1 MCWLKSADCWLA
13 VYQKHVILQSSVFS
27 IWCSGLFWGFSSL
40 IYVKWQQLN
49 IYIVSNIQNGSRHTT
64 TANKNIERNETN
76 NLFMNLSFITKYY
89 NRVIYKLLQ
98 WLQSFAKLIYDIILI
113 KTSSLNVKLCNLLL
127 IQLIPYTYVIH
138 WSPIQAQTTQ
148 CSFMLISIL
157 LFASFMA
164 RNLITIM
171 FRCPKRHLK
180 IIYLTNI
187 YVMVFNLIHIDW

>member
-1 MCWLKSADCWLA
+1 MKSADFWLA
-13 VYQKHVILQSSVFS
+13 VYQKHVILQSSDFS

-127 IQLIPYTYVIH
+127 IQLIPYAYVIH
-138 WSPIQAQTTQ
+138 WNPIQAQTTR
-148 CSFMLISIL
+148 CSVLLMSTLLFVSFMTW
-157 LFASFMA
+157 
-164 RNLITIM
+164 NLIRIM
-171 FRCPKRHLK
+171 FGCPKRQFK
-180 IIYLTNI
+180 IIYLTEN
-187 YVMVFNLIHIDW
+187 YVMVYHLIHIDW